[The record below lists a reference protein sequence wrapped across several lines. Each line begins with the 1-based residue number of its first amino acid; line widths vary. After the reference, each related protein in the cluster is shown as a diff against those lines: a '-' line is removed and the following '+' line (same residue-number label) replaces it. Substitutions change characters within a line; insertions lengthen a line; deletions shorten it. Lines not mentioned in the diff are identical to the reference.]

1 MASVKIAGALVDTDD
16 PCALYQALY
25 AAKIKL
31 LAGEEIEETEI
42 RSPVTQQRLKIAR
55 ELAATGRRAGRRIYI
70 MDEPTTGLA
79 GAEVRKLMDVLHR
92 LVEAGHTVI
101 VIEHNMDVIRGAD
114 WVIDMGPEAGAGG
127 GRLVAAGRP
136 ADIERIDASHTG
148 RYLRR

>member
-55 ELAATGRRAGRRIYI
+55 VNIAAMDAELRRLHDACEKKNGRRGRF
-70 MDEPTTGLA
+70 A
-79 GAEVRKLMDVLHR
+79 KS
-92 LVEAGHTVI
+92 
-101 VIEHNMDVIRGAD
+101 IRFC
-114 WVIDMGPEAGAGG
+114 
-127 GRLVAAGRP
+127 
-136 ADIERIDASHTG
+136 
-148 RYLRR
+148 